1 MNTANIFTPTVQMGS
16 GAAAASQIMDSM
28 VVYAEGSV
36 LLTPPL
42 LLPS

>member
-1 MNTANIFTPTVQMGS
+1 MGS
-16 GAAAASQIMDSM
+16 GAAAASQIMDGM
-28 VVYAEGSV
+28 VIYAEGSV